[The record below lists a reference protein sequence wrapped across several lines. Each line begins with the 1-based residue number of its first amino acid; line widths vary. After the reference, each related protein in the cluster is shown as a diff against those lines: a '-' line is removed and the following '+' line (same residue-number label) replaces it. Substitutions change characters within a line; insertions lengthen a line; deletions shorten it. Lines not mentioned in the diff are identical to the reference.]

1 MLNEVPSLH
10 ENRPLAYCVRP
21 LARLRCKLRSR
32 RVRIALLVLVGIV
45 AWYLVALATQKD
57 AIRQAVFRHQ
67 ISPFSPHNDVYYL
80 SIEGQRDPSAW
91 LLAQFRGSSNPSVL
105 PASQAPP
112 HMGASD
118 LIPTPAPAER
128 RLAILSIDRINLVL
142 PFLAVV
148 DGRWYEAPLS
158 ASGTTYV
165 VIWIGRG
172 WTVCWAR
179 LNWMS

>member
-1 MLNEVPSLH
+1 MDWRST
-10 ENRPLAYCVRP
+10 AT
-21 LARLRCKLRSR
+21 LRCKLRSR

-80 SIEGQRDPSAW
+80 SIEGKRDPSAW
-91 LLAQFRGSSNPSVL
+91 LLAQFRGSNPPVL
-105 PASQAPP
+105 SASQAPP
-112 HMGASD
+112 HMGAND
-118 LIPTPAPAER
+118 LIPTPAPAGR
-128 RLAILSIDRINLVL
+128 RPAILSIDRIKLVL

-148 DGRWYEAPLS
+148 DGGRYEGWLA

-179 LNWMS
+179 LNWIS